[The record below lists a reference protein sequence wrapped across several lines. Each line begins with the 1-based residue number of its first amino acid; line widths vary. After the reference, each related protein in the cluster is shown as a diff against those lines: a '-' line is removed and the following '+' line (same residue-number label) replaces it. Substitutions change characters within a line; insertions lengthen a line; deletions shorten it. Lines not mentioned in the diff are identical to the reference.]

1 MDRRR
6 RAAFLSS
13 LAPRPPVPM
22 LITDLPTPSLLVER
36 ARLEANLAAQQARAD
51 RAGVALRPHVKTHK
65 SPALARR
72 QVALGAQGL
81 TVATVAEAEA
91 FAGAGFSD
99 LVIAR
104 EVVDEAL
111 FRRIADLMAQGVRIA
126 FLVDTAAGADL
137 AGGFFA
143 GEGLRA
149 DVLVEVD
156 TGHGRCGVL
165 WDHDDAEALVRHVA
179 GRPGLRLR
187 GLLTHGGH
195 GYFGPREGEAPEDA
209 LKRAMAEER
218 DRLLGLAARLG
229 AAGLLDPAEAVLSL
243 GSTPTFSRFEN
254 AERGGF
260 RITEAR
266 PGNYVFHDA
275 MQAALGVAPLAACA
289 LTVQAAVLSIHRDDD
304 GTDRVFL
311 DAGKKTLTTDTG
323 WGTTG
328 YGLLLHSPSTMK
340 PLPHARLGAL
350 SEEHGWVE
358 VPGGSTFD
366 VGDRV
371 RVVPNHACVAVAT
384 QPRLHLV
391 DGDEVVETWEVVAR

>member
-1 MDRRR
+1 
-6 RAAFLSS
+6 
-13 LAPRPPVPM
+13 M
-22 LITDLPTPSLLVER
+22 LVSDLPTPSLLVER

-51 RAGVALRPHVKTHK
+51 GEGVALRPHVKTHK

-72 QVALGAQGL
+72 QAEAGARGL

-91 FAGAGFSD
+91 FADAGFDD

-104 EVVDEAL
+104 EVVDPAL
-111 FRRIADLMAQGVRIA
+111 FSRIADLAAEGARVA
-126 FLVDTAAGADL
+126 FLVDTAAGAGL
-137 AGGFFA
+137 ASRFFA
-143 GEGLRA
+143 DRSLRA

-156 TGHGRCGVL
+156 TGHGRCGVA
-165 WDHDDAEALVRHVA
+165 WDHDDALDLVRHVA
-179 GRPGLRLR
+179 GLPGLRLR

-195 GYFGPREGEAPEDA
+195 GYFGPRDGETREAA
-209 LKRAMAEER
+209 LVRAMAEER
-218 DRLLGLAARLG
+218 DRLLALAARLG

-275 MQAALGVAPLAACA
+275 MQAALGTAPLAACA
-289 LTVQAAVLSIHRDDD
+289 LTVQATVLSIHRDDG
-304 GTDRVFL
+304 GTDRVYL
-311 DAGKKTLTTDTG
+311 DAGKKALTTDSG
-323 WGTTG
+323 WGTDG

-340 PLPHARLGAL
+340 PLPHARLAAL

-391 DGDEVVETWEVVAR
+391 DGDEVVEAWDVVER